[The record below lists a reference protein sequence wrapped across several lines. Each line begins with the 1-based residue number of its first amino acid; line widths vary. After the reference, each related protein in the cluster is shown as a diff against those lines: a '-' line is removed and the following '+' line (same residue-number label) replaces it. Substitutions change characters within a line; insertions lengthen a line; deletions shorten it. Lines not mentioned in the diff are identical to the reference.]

1 MIKRIE
7 SITAD
12 LRKCNSK
19 CRKCYWRDGFS
30 GECTLNY
37 NAAEYI
43 ETLEADNR
51 KKMVYCKDCIF
62 CEKKGANYRWQD
74 EEYTCK
80 HSDGLRRLGHGVN
93 PMDYCSVG
101 VAKE

>member
-1 MIKRIE
+1 MKHIE
-7 SITAD
+7 KIVPG
-12 LRKCNSK
+12 LRKCDRK
-19 CRKCYWRDGFS
+19 CRKCFWRDGFS
-30 GECTLNY
+30 GACTLRD
-37 NAAEYI
+37 AASNYI
-43 ETLEADNR
+43 EILEADNR

-62 CEKKGANYRWQD
+62 CEKKDANYRWQD